1 MTDAKTIKETKAQI
15 MRIVSANPVPAH
27 IHSQSDITDLVT
39 ALAPPKTAYNA
50 GIKSS
55 GTYTPSP
62 NDGVFQYA
70 INGGAHTLAPPS
82 ASPGDSVSLII
93 QYTNSFGAGIIT
105 TSGFTK
111 VSGDAL
117 TTTNGDD
124 FLFFITV
131 CNGFSLLNVTA
142 LQ

>member
-1 MTDAKTIKETKAQI
+1 MIDAKTSKEIKARI
-15 MRIVSANPVPAH
+15 MRIVNANSVPAH
-27 IHSQSDITDLVT
+27 THSQSDITDLVT
-39 ALAPPKTAYNA
+39 ALAPTKTAYNA

-62 NDGVFQYA
+62 DDGVFQYA

>member
-1 MTDAKTIKETKAQI
+1 
-15 MRIVSANPVPAH
+15 
-27 IHSQSDITDLVT
+27 
-39 ALAPPKTAYNA
+39 LAPTKTAYNA

-62 NDGVFQYA
+62 DDGVFQYA

>member
-1 MTDAKTIKETKAQI
+1 MADAKEIKETMAKI
-15 MRIVSANPVPAH
+15 MRVINANPVPAH
-27 IHSQSDITDLVT
+27 THSQSDITNLAT
-39 ALAPPKTAYNA
+39 ALALTKTAYNA
-50 GIKSS
+50 GTKSS

-62 NDGVFQYA
+62 SDGVFQRA

-82 ASPGDSVSLII
+82 ASPGDSVSLIV
-93 QYTNSFGAGIIT
+93 QYTNNASAGAIT
-105 TSGFTK
+105 TSGFDK

-124 FLFFITV
+124 FMFFITV
-131 CNGFSLLNVTA
+131 CNGFQLLDVKA